1 MDPEIR
7 IRAVVRP
14 VHPIFSRMISVPAHQ
29 SDNRLDSF
37 FEQLGHSAHA
47 LLILDYDGTLAPF
60 QNDPQ
65 KAVPYPGVRDALNRV
80 MDETDTR
87 VVIVSGRWSRDLV
100 PLLGLKRVPE
110 LWGIHGWER
119 CLTDGQCETAQ
130 PPVPALQALAEA
142 DTWVSDIRARGGRAE
157 FKPVSLAIHWRGLDP
172 RIAEEIRS
180 LVTSNWAMTARDRGL
195 ELHPFDGGLELR
207 VPGRN
212 KGDAVRTLQGEM
224 PDAVTAYLGDDFT
237 DEDAFTAL
245 QGNALGILVRPQTR
259 ATAAPVWLQ
268 PPDGLLEFLNRW
280 IDVRKRLHE
289 TA

>member
-1 MDPEIR
+1 MDPDI
-7 IRAVVRP
+7 P
-14 VHPIFSRMISVPAHQ
+14 VHADVRQNPPMSSRMTSIPAHQ
-29 SDNRLDSF
+29 SDNRLDPF
-37 FEQLGHSAHA
+37 FEQLGHASHA

-65 KAVPYPGVRDALNRV
+65 KAVPYPGVRQILDRV

-100 PLLGLKRVPE
+100 PLLGLKRIPE

-119 CLTDGQCETAQ
+119 CLPDGHCETAQ
-130 PPVPALQALAEA
+130 PPVTALQALAEA
-142 DTWVSDIRARGGRAE
+142 DTWVNDIRARGGRAE
-157 FKPVSLAIHWRGLDP
+157 LKPVSLAIHWRGLDP
-172 RIAEEIRS
+172 ETAEEIRS
-180 LVTSNWAMTARDRGL
+180 LVTSNWAMSARDRGL

-212 KGDAVRTLQGEM
+212 KGDAVRTLQSEM
-224 PDAVTAYLGDDFT
+224 PDAITAYLGDDFT

-245 QGNALGILVRPQTR
+245 RGNAMGILVRPQLR
-259 ATAAPVWLQ
+259 ASAAQVWLQ
-268 PPDGLLEFLNRW
+268 PPVGLLDFLNRW
-280 IDVRKRLHE
+280 LVVRKDRHA

>member
-1 MDPEIR
+1 
-7 IRAVVRP
+7 
-14 VHPIFSRMISVPAHQ
+14 VHAGVWHGPTMPSRMTSFPAHLP
-29 SDNRLDSF
+29 DNRLDPF
-37 FEQLGHSAHA
+37 FERLGRASHA

-60 QNDPQ
+60 QTDPQ
-65 KAVPYPGVRDALNRV
+65 KAVPYPGVPQALDRL

-100 PLLGLKRVPE
+100 PLLGLKRIPE

-119 CLTDGQCETAQ
+119 CLPGGHCVTAQ
-130 PPVPALQALAEA
+130 PPEAALQALAEA
-142 DTWVSDIRARGGRAE
+142 DTWVSDVRAHGGRAE
-157 FKPVSLAIHWRGLDP
+157 LKPVSLAIHWRGLDADA
-172 RIAEEIRS
+172 AEEIRS

-224 PDAVTAYLGDDFT
+224 PDAITAYLGDDFT

-245 QGNALGILVRPQTR
+245 RGDALGILVRPQSR
-259 ATAAPVWLQ
+259 ATAAQVWLK
-268 PPDGLLEFLNRW
+268 PPSDLLDFLNRW
-280 IDVRKRLHE
+280 IDTRKERHE

>member
-1 MDPEIR
+1 MT
-7 IRAVVRP
+7 
-14 VHPIFSRMISVPAHQ
+14 SLPAHQ
-29 SDNRLDSF
+29 PEHRLESF
-37 FEQLGHSAHA
+37 FEQLGRAPRA

-65 KAVPYPGVRDALNRV
+65 NAVPYPGVCQALDRI
-80 MDETDTR
+80 MEDTDTR
-87 VVIVSGRWSRDLV
+87 VVIVSGRWSRDLA
-100 PLLGLKRVPE
+100 PLLGLKHTPE

-119 CLTDGQCETAQ
+119 CLPDGRCETAQ
-130 PPVPALQALAEA
+130 PPEPALQALAEA
-142 DTWVSDIRARGGRAE
+142 DTWVSEIKARGGRAE
-157 FKPVSLAIHWRGLDP
+157 FKPVSLAIHWRGLDS
-172 RIAEEIRS
+172 RTAEEIRS
-180 LVTSNWAMTARDRGL
+180 MVTSNWAITARDRGL

-245 QGNALGILVRPQTR
+245 QGDALGILVRPQSR
-259 ATAAPVWLQ
+259 ATAAQVWLQ
-268 PPDGLLEFLNRW
+268 PPGGLLEFLNRW
-280 IDVRKRLHE
+280 IEIRKRPHE